1 MDASIALILFQDGC
15 VTGAVYALLAVGLVL
30 VFSVTR
36 VIFIPQGE
44 MVTYGALTI
53 AGLQLNAFPVL
64 IYLQIVLGLYVFA
77 QESFSAYKL
86 YRQRLSQ
93 RVRQHAQANDAQHQ
107 PRDVAK
113 GAGTVLLS
121 RSLALCF
128 AQFVIY
134 PLLLWAS
141 LVQISTQSSFAQ
153 MSLLVQTLLTL
164 MLVAPLGPMLY
175 KSVFEPLS
183 DASILVLLI
192 VSVALH
198 LSLMG
203 LGLWMFGAEGG
214 RSKAILDLHLDWGS
228 FTMSGQSLFVVL
240 SSALIMIAFS
250 LFFHYSMIAKALR
263 ATAIN
268 RLGASLMGINVK
280 RAGQLSFLL
289 AASLGAFSGILIGP
303 ITTIYYDSGFII
315 GLKGFVGAILGGLAG
330 YPLAAAGALWVGLME
345 SYISFWAS
353 AYKEVWVFSLI
364 IPVLMWRSFKHPQL
378 LEEDDSL

>member
-53 AGLQLNAFPVL
+53 AGLQLNVFPVL
-64 IYLQIVLGLYVFA
+64 IYLQIALGLYVFA
-77 QESFSAYKL
+77 QESFSTYKL
-86 YRQRLSQ
+86 YRLRLSQ
-93 RVRQHAQANDAQHQ
+93 RVRQRAQAMYPHHEQ
-107 PRDVAK
+107 RDEAK
-113 GAGTVLLS
+113 GADYVLLS
-121 RSLALCF
+121 RTLALCF
-128 AQFVIY
+128 VQFVVY
-134 PLLLWAS
+134 PLLLWAA

-153 MSLLVQTLLTL
+153 MNLLVQTLLTL

-214 RSKAILDLHLDWGS
+214 RSRAILDLRLDWGS
-228 FTMSGQSLFVVL
+228 LTMSGQSLFVVL
-240 SSALIMIAFS
+240 SSALIMVAFS
-250 LFFHYSMIAKALR
+250 LFFHYSMTAKALR